1 MSTTKARLK
10 TAVRRVARLVPR
22 RPRPAILMYHRIGRE
37 AFDPWGLAVELVRFA
52 EQVEWL
58 AGNRTV
64 LPLSEFARRQRE
76 RQLPAD
82 AIALTFDDGYASV
95 LKAVPLLEKHDLHAT
110 VFLPTE

>member
-10 TAVRRVARLVPR
+10 SAARRVARAVAPR
-22 RPRPAILMYHRIGRE
+22 TRPAILMYHRIGSE
-37 AFDPWGLAVELVRFA
+37 TFDPWGLAVQRDRFS

-76 RQLPAD
+76 RELPAD

-95 LKAVPLLEKHDLHAT
+95 LPAVPLLERHKLHAT
-110 VFLPTE
+110 VFLP